1 MVYNGYKLMKKIDI
15 TTIQKAA
22 VILKAIG
29 HKDRLRIVEA
39 LEKHPKTVSQ
49 LMKEIRLAQVPVS
62 KHLAILK
69 AKQIVQS
76 KGEGTFR
83 YYSISYRN
91 VINVLNCL
99 RQHGGK

>member
-1 MVYNGYKLMKKIDI
+1 MKKIDLV
-15 TTIQKAA
+15 TIQKAA
-22 VILKAIG
+22 VILKAIS

-39 LEKHPKTVSQ
+39 LEKKSKTVSE
-49 LMKEIRLAQVPVS
+49 LMRELGLAQVPMS

-69 AKQIVQS
+69 SKHIVRS
-76 KGEGTFR
+76 KGDGTFR
-83 YYSISYRN
+83 YYTIAYRN